1 MTSEVDVPRFSVI
14 TPVHNPTVSGL
25 RACADSMF
33 AQSHTDWEWVIC
45 DDASSDGAVRTMLD
59 DLALDERVTLIRRE
73 TNGGIVAATNDALS
87 AAAGGSEPPCFQLPV
102 SIPPVIRVSTCS

>member
-14 TPVHNPTVSGL
+14 TPVHDPTVSGL
-25 RACADSMF
+25 RACADSVF

-87 AAAGGSEPPCFQLPV
+87 AAAGEFLAFLDHDDLL
-102 SIPPVIRVSTCS
+102 T